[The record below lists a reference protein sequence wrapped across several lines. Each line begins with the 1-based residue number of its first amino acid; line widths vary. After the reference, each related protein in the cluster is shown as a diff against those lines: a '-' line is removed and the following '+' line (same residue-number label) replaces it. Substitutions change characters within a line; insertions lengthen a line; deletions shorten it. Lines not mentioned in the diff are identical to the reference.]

1 MKTLMIM
8 AGRFALKGYSLVLL
22 LVLWLMS
29 IGGGATGDTLE
40 PEYGVIAMYG
50 APWPYYCC
58 TGSWDKAHDA
68 PVDERGHE

>member
-1 MKTLMIM
+1 MKTLMTR
-8 AGRFALKGYSLVLL
+8 AGRLVLKGYSLVLL

-40 PEYGVIAMYG
+40 PEYGVIVMYG

-58 TGSWDKAHDA
+58 TGSWDKTQDTSA
-68 PVDERGHE
+68 DELWHE